1 MDPVT
6 IMDTARFE
14 KLEQSIIE
22 LTKIIKQLKIKDP
35 LMTSKDV
42 QEYLNKGSTWVDA
55 NKHKIG
61 CSRIGGEWSFRKS
74 DVDAYWHSHF
84 HRDS

>member
-6 IMDTARFE
+6 FMDSARFE
-14 KLEQSIIE
+14 KLEQSILE
-22 LTKIIKQLKIKDP
+22 LTKIINQLKAKDP
-35 LMTSKDV
+35 LFTSKDV
-42 QEYLNKGSTWVDA
+42 QEYLNKGSTWVDS

-74 DVDAYWHSHF
+74 DVDAYWMIRF
-84 HRDS
+84 HKDS